1 MERFDLVIDF
11 VQFSFTHIPDEL
23 VQGQALSPA
32 ILLASTPDILSESG
46 VSIIDVGHLSG
57 YGFKISGG
65 KLEIAGTPN
74 TAFDCQ
80 EHKVT
85 INCPGLLSDVS
96 LKLLL
101 PRVEIWK
108 LPRLAEKAVMQIT
121 SFGLNKKIAEVKA
134 SAETHKY
141 GFEEQCMGSGTP
153 VPKGKDG
160 WYELTM
166 MFEIETKA
174 TLEYVDGNLS
184 GLEEVKVEGFGSNK
198 DADIKIYVKDGHLV
212 IKGTP
217 RAHASDRD
225 LLIDTSQKRFRH
237 HIVTITPQNQGGDG
251 EKVNLLT
258 TCRPLKEILCVAQTC
273 NFEAMPTTIE
283 KLECCKLDLETL
295 IDDHRLL
302 GIDILMWFLDTTRA
316 VIEKARKDFTSF
328 TGEVKTADIVYYLS
342 GHGYENGDGSQSH
355 LLVVDKDGSA
365 DWEIDSGNVCI
376 QTELAA
382 IAEAAD
388 NSTFAVLIIDACR
401 TQPSGTSTNKRSD
414 QAFKP
419 VMPQYFKQ
427 QVVWWATSSER
438 IARGGERGEMSL
450 FSKSLHDMLSKVITG
465 ELSELM

>member
-11 VQFSFTHIPDEL
+11 VQFLFTHIPDEL
-23 VQGQALSPA
+23 VKGQALSQA

-85 INCPGLLSDVS
+85 INCPGLLSDIS

-108 LPRLAEKAVMQIT
+108 PLRLAEKAVMQIT

-141 GFEEQCMGSGTP
+141 GFEEQCMGGGTP

-198 DADIKIYVKDGHLV
+198 NADIKIYVKDGHLV
-212 IKGTP
+212 IEGTP

-225 LLIDTSQKRFRH
+225 LLIDPSQKRFRH

-302 GIDILMWFLDTTRA
+302 GFDILMWCLDTTRA
-316 VIEKARKDFTSF
+316 VIEKARKDFTSL

-355 LLVVDKDGSA
+355 LLVVDKD
-365 DWEIDSGNVCI
+365 
-376 QTELAA
+376 
-382 IAEAAD
+382 
-388 NSTFAVLIIDACR
+388 
-401 TQPSGTSTNKRSD
+401 
-414 QAFKP
+414 
-419 VMPQYFKQ
+419 
-427 QVVWWATSSER
+427 
-438 IARGGERGEMSL
+438 
-450 FSKSLHDMLSKVITG
+450 
-465 ELSELM
+465 